1 VPRRTPPYLPFLEG
15 PPVIAPA
22 LKPLSL
28 EHWLMPDTE
37 ADAWLLDKR
46 TLMAE
51 RAYDTVLGD
60 VDSAACR
67 ELLSMVGEAT
77 GARSSETWPN
87 ALATAGALVS
97 DDLCVLEDMGD
108 GWTLMAGVVAAPTF
122 WRLEDQIGRSLGGLH
137 SPVPGGDPELASRIN
152 RIFDGLQPA
161 RVLERFNWTV
171 QVSGELFTMRRPSA
185 DGAQPEDLHLRVE
198 RQTIRKLPE
207 TGAICFTIRVCV
219 DPLMH
224 LLADP
229 DVRETFED
237 SWIGADREIR
247 AYKGW
252 DDLEDLVGQACRQS
266 AAAG

>member
-1 VPRRTPPYLPFLEG
+1 MPRRTPPYLPFLEG

-22 LKPLSL
+22 LKPIGL
-28 EHWLMPDTE
+28 EKWLTPDTE
-37 ADAWLLDKR
+37 ADAWLLEKH

-51 RAYDTVLGD
+51 RPSDTVLGD
-60 VDSAACR
+60 VDGAASR

-77 GARSSETWPN
+77 GERCSEYWPN

-97 DDLCVLEDMGD
+97 DDLCLLEPENGA
-108 GWTLMAGVVAAPTF
+108 WTLCAGVVAAPTF
-122 WRLEDQIGRSLGGLH
+122 WRLEDQIGKTLGGLH

-171 QVSGELFTMRRPSA
+171 QVSGERFTPRRPTA
-185 DGAQPEDLHLRVE
+185 DGAEPEDLHLRVE

-219 DPLMH
+219 DPL
-224 LLADP
+224 LPVLSDP
-229 DVRETFED
+229 EIRETFED
-237 SWIGADREIR
+237 SWIGADKDIR

-252 DDLEDLVGQACRQS
+252 DDIEDLVGQACRQS